1 MNYANYFFL
10 LDELVFGFVTT
21 SVHFRTIRNLTNNT
35 KTNQDA
41 VLMQIFNSSDEFF
54 IIIEFRNFSFLR
66 MFTKTREIKKHK
78 TYNHEKTSILTVHFS
93 LSFHNPHK
101 ALIIRL

>member
-1 MNYANYFFL
+1 
-10 LDELVFGFVTT
+10 
-21 SVHFRTIRNLTNNT
+21 
-35 KTNQDA
+35 
-41 VLMQIFNSSDEFF
+41 MQIFNSSDDFSSSDEFF

-66 MFTKTREIKKHK
+66 MFTKTREIKNHK

-101 ALIIRL
+101 ALITRQWPGIMQGN